1 MTSAKETRYQNNQRE
16 LNCSSNSRSYQEAN
30 HSKLSRRDFEILN
43 TSRGF
48 SNNLSTSQ
56 IFQRFLKSFLKF
68 SKILLRISNTLWDFK
83 IFKFLQDFWGLNRLL
98 RFSRNYQKIFE
109 NFVSF
114 VGGSFWDIFR
124 FWKIFRMFVRISK
137 NLLRVLRSS
146 NFPRFSGFSKILT
159 KGEWV
164 TCSSD
169 HTLQFKVDLDHS
181 RSFKVTKCCMQII
194 DVPMALLLRSS
205 IPCAFPSNSI
215 AIWKGWCPYKLE
227 SGWNNNSY

>member
-109 NFVSF
+109 SFVSF

-146 NFPRFSGFSKILT
+146 KFSEIFRI
-159 KGEWV
+159 
-164 TCSSD
+164 
-169 HTLQFKVDLDHS
+169 FKDLDE
-181 RSFKVTKCCMQII
+181 RWMG
-194 DVPMALLLRSS
+194 DLLLGSYFAIQGWSWSFPVIQGHEMLYADNRRTHGIAVKKQHPMCIS
-205 IPCAFPSNSI
+205 I
-215 AIWKGWCPYKLE
+215 
-227 SGWNNNSY
+227 